1 MMTELPELEDI
12 LLSRRQSALIVT
24 LNRPQVRNALN
35 GAIINSL
42 LTLCDWL
49 AGNDGV
55 RMVVLRGAGSSF
67 CAGGDIKEFGQMVMA
82 EESAAGEADPV
93 ARNNRIFGDV
103 LLKMDAIPQVL
114 VTLIEGSAFGG
125 ANGFIS
131 VSDVSIAEDHARFS
145 LSETTLGV
153 PPAQI
158 GPFLV
163 RRMGLYNAR
172 RLALTGAHFGAQEA
186 CRIGLVDRVVN
197 GDAGLEGALAEIL
210 SQIGRCE
217 PKANA
222 VTKAIFNRAAPPID
236 AAQLDQAAEEFAE
249 CLRGEGRKGAMA
261 FAQKETPPWLESFTA
276 VKET

>member
-12 LLSRRQSALIVT
+12 LVSRRQSALMVT
-24 LNRPQVRNALN
+24 LNRPQARNALN
-35 GAIINSL
+35 GAIMNGVM
-42 LTLCDWL
+42 TLCDWL
-49 AGNDGV
+49 TDNDDV
-55 RMVVLRGAGSSF
+55 RMVVLRGAGGSF
-67 CAGGDIKEFGQMVMA
+67 CAGGDIKEFGQMVTA
-82 EESAAGEADPV
+82 EEPPTGEIDPV
-93 ARNNRIFGDV
+93 AKNNRIFGDV
-103 LLKMDAIPQVL
+103 LLKLDAIPQVL
-114 VTLIEGSAFGG
+114 VTLIEGAAFGG

-131 VSDVSIAEDHARFS
+131 VSDVSIAEGHARFS
-145 LSETTLGV
+145 LSETALGV

-186 CRIGLVDRVVN
+186 CHIGLVDRVVN
-197 GDAGLEGALAEIL
+197 GDAGLEGALAETL

-222 VTKAIFNRAAPPID
+222 VTKAIFNRAAPQID
-236 AAQLDQAAEEFAE
+236 PVQLDQAAEAFAD

-261 FAQKETPPWLESFTA
+261 FARKETSPWLESFTT